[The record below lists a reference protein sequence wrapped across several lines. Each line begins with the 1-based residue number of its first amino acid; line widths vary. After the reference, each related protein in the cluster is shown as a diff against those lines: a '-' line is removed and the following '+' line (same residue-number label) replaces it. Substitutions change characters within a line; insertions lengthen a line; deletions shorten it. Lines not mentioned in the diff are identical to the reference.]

1 MGGIGAAEGRRRGI
15 SWRGVGNGGSVGAGG
30 ENGPQAEPSGRTV
43 PAGGARSGGGTLPG
57 LRWVGTGGGGGPQGR
72 PAKPGAGG
80 LRPPAPSEDG
90 VPCGPYF
97 AVGRGWKRSGMRAG
111 ETSLLA
117 VGQGVW
123 YH

>member
-1 MGGIGAAEGRRRGI
+1 MEGLWGLAGRMGRRPNRPEGRFQRAEPAAAAERCRACGGQGLGEGVARRAARRSRAQAAFGRR
-15 SWRGVGNGGSVGAGG
+15 
-30 ENGPQAEPSGRTV
+30 PHP
-43 PAGGARSGGGTLPG
+43 
-57 LRWVGTGGGGGPQGR
+57 
-72 PAKPGAGG
+72 
-80 LRPPAPSEDG
+80 EDG

>member
-1 MGGIGAAEGRRRGI
+1 MEGLWGLAGRMGRRPNRPEGRFQRAEPAAAAERCRAC
-15 SWRGVGNGGSVGAGG
+15 GGQGL
-30 ENGPQAEPSGRTV
+30 AE
-43 PAGGARSGGGTLPG
+43 
-57 LRWVGTGGGGGPQGR
+57 
-72 PAKPGAGG
+72 
-80 LRPPAPSEDG
+80 G

>member
-1 MGGIGAAEGRRRGI
+1 MEGLWGLAGRMGRRPNRPEGRFQRAEPAAAAERCRDCGGQGLAEGVARRAARRSRAQAAFGRR
-15 SWRGVGNGGSVGAGG
+15 
-30 ENGPQAEPSGRTV
+30 PHP
-43 PAGGARSGGGTLPG
+43 
-57 LRWVGTGGGGGPQGR
+57 
-72 PAKPGAGG
+72 
-80 LRPPAPSEDG
+80 EDG

-97 AVGRGWKRSGMRAG
+97 AVGRGWKGSGMRAG

>member
-1 MGGIGAAEGRRRGI
+1 MAEGAARRAARRSRAQAAFGRRA
-15 SWRGVGNGGSVGAGG
+15 SAAS
-30 ENGPQAEPSGRTV
+30 RT
-43 PAGGARSGGGTLPG
+43 PAGQAAF
-57 LRWVGTGGGGGPQGR
+57 GR
-72 PAKPGAGG
+72 
-80 LRPPAPSEDG
+80 RPHPEDG

>member
-1 MGGIGAAEGRRRGI
+1 MEGLWGLTGRMGRRPNRPEGRFQRAEPAAAAERCRAQAAFGRR
-15 SWRGVGNGGSVGAGG
+15 
-30 ENGPQAEPSGRTV
+30 PHP
-43 PAGGARSGGGTLPG
+43 
-57 LRWVGTGGGGGPQGR
+57 
-72 PAKPGAGG
+72 
-80 LRPPAPSEDG
+80 EDG

>member
-1 MGGIGAAEGRRRGI
+1 MAEGAARRAARRSRAQAAFGRR
-15 SWRGVGNGGSVGAGG
+15 
-30 ENGPQAEPSGRTV
+30 PHP
-43 PAGGARSGGGTLPG
+43 
-57 LRWVGTGGGGGPQGR
+57 
-72 PAKPGAGG
+72 
-80 LRPPAPSEDG
+80 EDG

-97 AVGRGWKRSGMRAG
+97 AVGRGWKGSGMRAG

>member
-15 SWRGVGNGGSVGAGG
+15 SWRGVGNGGSVGADG

-57 LRWVGTGGGGGPQGR
+57 LRWVG
-72 PAKPGAGG
+72 AGG
-80 LRPPAPSEDG
+80 WGALRA
-90 VPCGPYF
+90 VFCG
-97 AVGRGWKRSGMRAG
+97 GRGWKRSGMRAG

>member
-1 MGGIGAAEGRRRGI
+1 MEGLWGLAGRMGRRPNRPEGRFQRAEPAAAAERCRTCGGQGLAEGAARR
-15 SWRGVGNGGSVGAGG
+15 
-30 ENGPQAEPSGRTV
+30 
-43 PAGGARSGGGTLPG
+43 
-57 LRWVGTGGGGGPQGR
+57 
-72 PAKPGAGG
+72 
-80 LRPPAPSEDG
+80 
-90 VPCGPYF
+90 PYF